1 VLKLVAGRARRAVV
15 VALAGMERVVPAG
28 RVLAGGGLVVDTVL
42 VQTARLRGLGDV
54 HRLTP
59 TNPVFLVSGVRS

>member
-1 VLKLVAGRARRAVV
+1 VV

-54 HRLTP
+54 HRLAP